1 MKYIN
6 KNGISPLLAI
16 ALTLS
21 TLQLDAQIVKFDEAK
36 EVKAAMLGVERIA
49 PGFLPVYTMRA
60 NNNRDVKW
68 VQIDL
73 GKIVTVDCI
82 KLLPSSKIWVSNGF
96 PVAYRV
102 ECSVDSLFKHPILF
116 ADMERFPQNGPKAYE
131 TVTFDSK
138 VVQCRYIRITAT
150 KLADNVFCLSKIVV
164 ISGGKTISTCCHV
177 TDSDNTSEDNRALLT
192 APPRPMGDFVVTDN
206 LDNVIPEKK
215 WNAIKNVVETPL
227 GGITLQSGLFK
238 TVMDNNV
245 SYLLNSFPKEDLV
258 RNFKVKA
265 GLPVSPLNPKY
276 NSWMITLPG
285 SEAGRFLMGA
295 GNTLRWM
302 DNGALRDELDYI
314 INVIDSCKEPD
325 GWCMAYQKHE
335 IFNGECGAYARSWVT
350 HGLIDA
356 GLAGN
361 KKAFTLLRDFYDYL
375 DNSPY
380 LPEMLRRCS
389 QGTQG
394 MIPFTRT
401 YFSPVGKAED
411 LKVAMRYFQQNFFI
425 EQLAKRDPAIIWRY
439 PYDRPHNYLLT
450 AIEPYFD
457 LYRATGQTKYLEAV
471 KGAWDL
477 FHDNWEMPGGEMS
490 INEGNFLYEPKSY
503 WLHKEAGELCGNAFW
518 IKINQRF
525 HNLYPE
531 DEKYVGEIEK
541 SIYNVCIANQYGPY
555 GIRYFARLDGQK
567 DREHDAGHGFAEN
580 TCCEGQGTRIYGSLP
595 EYMYSFAKD
604 GVYIDL
610 YGASSVTLPMD
621 KGLFGMHIDTKFP
634 YDNGVVI
641 KISHGAKAKLRLRIP
656 AWTAQDVA
664 ININGE
670 MITHGHPGTYVTIDR
685 QWQQGDEVE
694 FSLPMDFKMTKY
706 KGKEPGFEN
715 NHYAIEYGP
724 ILMAVVGVKGKR
736 DNTFIHSDIG
746 SLSGKLKPVP
756 GKPLHF
762 AIDGEEQYELWPY
775 FEVQEEPFTCFPE
788 ISGQ

>member
-1 MKYIN
+1 MH
-6 KNGISPLLAI
+6 GISSFLAI

-116 ADMERFPQNGPKAYE
+116 ADMERFPQNGSKAYE

-164 ISGGKTISTCCHV
+164 MSGGKTISTCCHV

-302 DNGALRDELDYI
+302 DNGALRGELDYI
-314 INVIDSCKEPD
+314 INVIDSCKESD

-361 KKAFTLLRDFYDYL
+361 KKA
-375 DNSPY
+375 
-380 LPEMLRRCS
+380 
-389 QGTQG
+389 
-394 MIPFTRT
+394 
-401 YFSPVGKAED
+401 
-411 LKVAMRYFQQNFFI
+411 
-425 EQLAKRDPAIIWRY
+425 
-439 PYDRPHNYLLT
+439 
-450 AIEPYFD
+450 
-457 LYRATGQTKYLEAV
+457 
-471 KGAWDL
+471 
-477 FHDNWEMPGGEMS
+477 
-490 INEGNFLYEPKSY
+490 
-503 WLHKEAGELCGNAFW
+503 
-518 IKINQRF
+518 
-525 HNLYPE
+525 
-531 DEKYVGEIEK
+531 
-541 SIYNVCIANQYGPY
+541 
-555 GIRYFARLDGQK
+555 
-567 DREHDAGHGFAEN
+567 
-580 TCCEGQGTRIYGSLP
+580 
-595 EYMYSFAKD
+595 
-604 GVYIDL
+604 
-610 YGASSVTLPMD
+610 
-621 KGLFGMHIDTKFP
+621 
-634 YDNGVVI
+634 
-641 KISHGAKAKLRLRIP
+641 
-656 AWTAQDVA
+656 
-664 ININGE
+664 
-670 MITHGHPGTYVTIDR
+670 
-685 QWQQGDEVE
+685 
-694 FSLPMDFKMTKY
+694 
-706 KGKEPGFEN
+706 
-715 NHYAIEYGP
+715 
-724 ILMAVVGVKGKR
+724 
-736 DNTFIHSDIG
+736 
-746 SLSGKLKPVP
+746 
-756 GKPLHF
+756 
-762 AIDGEEQYELWPY
+762 
-775 FEVQEEPFTCFPE
+775 
-788 ISGQ
+788 